1 MSMSRAVSPP
11 LPRGSAGREYAA
23 LVQRW
28 RRTFPDAAATLSQL
42 GAKLAPVARHAYG
55 GAMSS
60 SAHDALFKAVF
71 GQPEHARG
79 ALRSVVPPAIA
90 DALDWPSLTAGPS
103 SFIDEAL
110 GARHAD
116 LLFSVAWRDG
126 GEALVYLLFEHQS
139 TSDDRMAFRLLR
151 YLVRIWE
158 RWLAEHP
165 RAETLPVIVPVV
177 LYHGDQV
184 WSAPLT
190 FDALFDIP
198 AAVRPA
204 LAPHLVQFTY
214 LLDDLSEIPDDQLR
228 ARAMMTA
235 LGRLVEICFKHARTR
250 ADLPEILAG
259 WADVLHEVI
268 HAPDGL
274 EALVLVM
281 RYILLVNDHV
291 EPATLQAFLERVAG
305 PDTKETIMT
314 AGERLIQQ
322 GEERGIQKGEE
333 RGIQKGQRALLLH
346 QLRTRFRSDVS
357 ADMEQR
363 VANASSDQ
371 IALWAERVLS
381 ATTLAE
387 LLAD

>member
-1 MSMSRAVSPP
+1 
-11 LPRGSAGREYAA
+11 
-23 LVQRW
+23 
-28 RRTFPDAAATLSQL
+28 
-42 GAKLAPVARHAYG
+42 
-55 GAMSS
+55 MSS

-71 GQPEHARG
+71 SQPEHARG
-79 ALRSVVPPAIA
+79 ALRSVVPAVIA
-90 DALDWPSLTAGPS
+90 EALDWSSLVASPS
-103 SFIDEAL
+103 SFIDQTL

-116 LLFSVAWRDG
+116 LLFTVAWRDG

-158 RWLAEHP
+158 RWLADHP
-165 RAETLPVIVPVV
+165 RAERLPVIVPVV
-177 LYHGDQV
+177 LYHGDEA
-184 WSAPLT
+184 WSAPLA

-259 WADVLHEVI
+259 WADVLREVI
-268 HAPDGL
+268 RAPDGL

-305 PDTKETIMT
+305 PDIKDTIMT

-322 GEERGIQKGEE
+322 GEERGFQKGEALGIQKGVELGIQKGEA
-333 RGIQKGQRALLLH
+333 RGIQKGERALLLRM
-346 QLRTRFRSDVS
+346 LRTRFRSDVS
-357 ADMEQR
+357 AETEQR
-363 VANASSDQ
+363 VANASSEQ

-381 ATTLAE
+381 AATLAE

>member
-1 MSMSRAVSPP
+1 
-11 LPRGSAGREYAA
+11 
-23 LVQRW
+23 
-28 RRTFPDAAATLSQL
+28 
-42 GAKLAPVARHAYG
+42 
-55 GAMSS
+55 MSS

-79 ALRSVVPPAIA
+79 ALRSVVPPTIA

-165 RAETLPVIVPVV
+165 RAERLPVIVPVV
-177 LYHGDQV
+177 LYHGDQA
-184 WSAPLT
+184 WSAPLA
-190 FDALFDIP
+190 FNALFDIP

-214 LLDDLSEIPDDQLR
+214 LLDDLSEVPDDQLR

-259 WADVLHEVI
+259 WVDVLQEVI
-268 HAPDGL
+268 QAPNGL

-305 PDTKETIMT
+305 SDAKETIVT
-314 AGERLIQQ
+314 AGEQLIQKGVEL
-322 GEERGIQKGEE
+322 GEARGMQKGVELGEARGIQKGVEL
-333 RGIQKGQRALLLH
+333 GIQRGERAMLLH

-357 ADMEQR
+357 ADTEQR
-363 VANASSDQ
+363 VANASNDQ

-381 ATTLAE
+381 AVTLAE